1 MRSPK
6 AVSGKT
12 SYQTNLEKGET
23 LNKEG
28 YCANSNEP
36 LKSQVKRVGQRYQKA
51 PGTLGIR
58 SSATSNIH
66 SLFVSVSPSFSDI
79 FAFSL
84 CVYFITFCCSLH
96 RVGDTATQFLEGGR
110 WGASTG
116 LPGAPL
122 AISPPDVVP
131 SGVVKGLVSPR
142 LSSVGLP
149 SRGHCRD
156 TSR

>member
-12 SYQTNLEKGET
+12 SYQTSLEKGET

-28 YCANSNEP
+28 YCANSNE
-36 LKSQVKRVGQRYQKA
+36 LLNSQVKLVGQRYQKA

-66 SLFVSVSPSFSDI
+66 SLFVSVPPSFSDI

-96 RVGDTATQFLEGGR
+96 GVGDTATQFLEGGD
-110 WGASTG
+110 GG
-116 LPGAPL
+116 LPQACPVPL
-122 AISPPDVVP
+122 WPSP
-131 SGVVKGLVSPR
+131 LQMLSPR
-142 LSSVGLP
+142 GW
-149 SRGHCRD
+149 
-156 TSR
+156 